1 MRSLPKDL
9 NRLPKLRDSLSFLY
23 IEHAVIEQD
32 GLSIVVLR
40 KGERVPVPIAAM
52 TVLMLGPGVRIT
64 HAAVKTICDN
74 GCTVIWCGEFGS
86 RFYAV
91 GMGETRSAANLLMQ
105 AKLCMDEERHME
117 VVRRMYVR
125 RFPDMDCSGLALRQI
140 RGLEGIRVREAYRQ
154 FAGQYGVPWKKRSYK
169 QEDWDEAD
177 PINRALSVAN
187 SVLYGI
193 CQAAIVSLG
202 FSPGLGFI
210 HTGKMLSFVYDI
222 ADLYKLETSVPA
234 AFSVIGG
241 SYADLEREVRTACRR
256 WIRIARVLKR
266 IPEDIAW
273 IFEQPSMDDQEN
285 ASEAGSLWD
294 RGGEQLRGG
303 HNYAEEADE

>member
-1 MRSLPKDL
+1 MKRLPKDL

-32 GLSIVVLR
+32 DLSIVVLR

-52 TVLMLGPGVRIT
+52 TVLMLGPGVRVT

-86 RFYAV
+86 RFYAA
-91 GMGETRSAANLLMQ
+91 GMGETRSAAIC
-105 AKLCMDEERHME
+105 LCRPSSVWMRK
-117 VVRRMYVR
+117 VIWKSCGAMYVR
-125 RFPDMDCSGLALRQI
+125 RFPDMDCSGLTLRQI

-154 FAGQYGVPWKKRSYK
+154 FAGQYGVPWKRRSYK

-256 WIRIARVLKR
+256 WIRVARVLKR

-273 IFEQPSMDDQEN
+273 IFKQSSMSDQEN
-285 ASEAGSLWD
+285 ALEVGSLWEGD
-294 RGGEQLRGG
+294 GEWLQGGR
-303 HNYAEEADE
+303 NYAEETDE